1 MSSRVKS
8 RLMPP
13 LSTGFPKGEG
23 GQAGE
28 FAANGQQSGGERPRS
43 KTPLSS
49 QTWLLLAVH
58 GLFTAGNA
66 LSGTFVHVYLWKA
79 AHNFS
84 LLGWFSAVQQVSM
97 AVTFW
102 LMGKWVKEHNKMN
115 ALRAGVL
122 VSAAFYAIV
131 LLLGESAANMVW
143 LLGLVHGLG
152 SGLFWL
158 SFNVVYFEVT
168 DPDSRDRFNGVAGLL
183 GSGSGMLAPWLSG
196 FLISRMTHETGYRL
210 IFTLSLA
217 VFVCGGIASF
227 FLAKRKG
234 EGRYDWAFT
243 PKYVRRKNGVWKK
256 MFLAMLGQGIREGV
270 FGFLIGIL
278 VYISTGNEYSLGKFA
293 LITSAAGLVSFYT
306 AGRFYKPKHRKRG
319 MLLSVLGLTLVI
331 LPFFWKVEYVTLLIF
346 GIGTALFIPF
356 YTVPVTST
364 SFDLIGRDPD
374 CVSRREEFVV
384 LRELGLNVGR
394 LLGTL
399 AFLIT
404 VSFSPTPLAIN
415 VLMLAIGSSPILT
428 WFLMRDFLK
437 APAEAAG
444 SNAG

>member
-1 MSSRVKS
+1 MSSRAKS

-13 LSTGFPKGEG
+13 LSTGFPDNKGVNAG
-23 GQAGE
+23 GFPGDGRQKGRE
-28 FAANGQQSGGERPRS
+28 SPRS

-97 AVTFW
+97 AITFW

-122 VSAAFYAIV
+122 ISAGFYAIV
-131 LLLGESAANMVW
+131 LFLGESAADMVW

-183 GSGSGMLAPWLSG
+183 GSVSGMLAPWISG
-196 FLISRMTHETGYRL
+196 LLITRMTNETGYRL
-210 IFTLSLA
+210 IFTLSLV
-217 VFVCGGIASF
+217 VFVLGAIASF
-227 FLAKRKG
+227 FLAKREG
-234 EGRYDWAFT
+234 EGCYDWTFT
-243 PKYVRRKNGVWKK
+243 PKHVRRKDGVWRR
-256 MFLAMLGQGIREGV
+256 MFFAMLAQGVREGV

-278 VYISTGNEYSLGKFA
+278 VYISTGNEYSLGNFA
-293 LITSAAGLVSFYT
+293 LITSAAGLVSFYA
-306 AGRFYKPKHRKRG
+306 AGRFYKPRHRMRG
-319 MLLSVLGLTLVI
+319 MLLAVLGLTLVI
-331 LPFFWKVEYVTLLIF
+331 LPFFWKVEYATLLIF

-364 SFDLIGRDPD
+364 AFDLIGRDPD
-374 CVSRREEFVV
+374 CVSRREEFVI
-384 LRELGLNVGR
+384 LRELGLHAGR
-394 LLGTL
+394 LLGTM
-399 AFLIT
+399 AFILT
-404 VSFSPTPLAIN
+404 VAYSPTTLSIN
-415 VLMLAIGSSPILT
+415 VLMLAIGSSPLLT
-428 WFLMRDFLK
+428 WVLMRDFLK
-437 APAEAAG
+437 APGTGEYSTG
-444 SNAG
+444 G

>member
-1 MSSRVKS
+1 MSTRAKS

-13 LSTGFPKGEG
+13 LPAGFPKDEG
-23 GQAGE
+23 VNAGK
-28 FAANGQQSGGERPRS
+28 FAGNGQQEGQGPPRV

-79 AHNFS
+79 AHNFA

-97 AVTFW
+97 AITFW

-122 VSAAFYAIV
+122 ISAGFYAIV
-131 LLLGESAANMVW
+131 LLLGETAADMVW

-158 SFNVVYFEVT
+158 AFNVVYFEVT
-168 DPDSRDRFNGVAGLL
+168 DPDSRDRFNGVAGIL
-183 GSGSGMLAPWLSG
+183 GSGSGMLAPWISG
-196 FLISRMTHETGYRL
+196 LLISRMTHETGYRL

-217 VFVCGGIASF
+217 VFVLGGIASF

-234 EGRYDWAFT
+234 EGSYDWTFT
-243 PKYVRRKNGVWKK
+243 PKYLRRRDGIWNK
-256 MFLAMLGQGIREGV
+256 MFFAMLAQGIREGV

-278 VYISTGNEYSLGKFA
+278 VYISTGNEYSLGNFA
-293 LITSAAGLVSFYT
+293 LITSAAGLLSFYV
-306 AGRFYKPKHRKRG
+306 AGRFYKPRHRLRG
-319 MLLSVLGLTLVI
+319 MLLAVLGLTLVI
-331 LPFFWKVEYVTLLIF
+331 LPFFWKVEYATLLIF
-346 GIGTALFIPF
+346 GIGTAMFIPF

-399 AFLIT
+399 AFLLT
-404 VSFSPTPLAIN
+404 VSFSATTLSIN
-415 VLMLAIGSSPILT
+415 VLMLAIGSSPLLV
-428 WFLMRDFLK
+428 WVLMRRFLK
-437 APAEAAG
+437 TPEAG
-444 SNAG
+444 SSTG